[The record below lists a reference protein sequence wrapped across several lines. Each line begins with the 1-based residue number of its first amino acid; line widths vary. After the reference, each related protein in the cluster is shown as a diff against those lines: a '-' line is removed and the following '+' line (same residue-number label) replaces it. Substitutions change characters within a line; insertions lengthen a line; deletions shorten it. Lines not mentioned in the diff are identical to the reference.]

1 MLDDMDLVAFLDI
14 SMMPSTWPFPLM
26 KLRSTPSA
34 TNRLQGEGDIR
45 FELPDDPYRT
55 THRQYPYNKKKRK
68 RTYGTTAQ
76 LTPLV
81 RVPR

>member
-1 MLDDMDLVAFLDI
+1 MLDDMNLVAFLDM
-14 SMMPSTWPFPLM
+14 SMMPSTSPFPLM
-26 KLRSTPSA
+26 KLISTLSA
-34 TNRLQGEGDIR
+34 TDWLQGEGDIR

-55 THRQYPYNKKKRK
+55 THRQYHSNKKKTK

-81 RVPR
+81 RIPR